1 MKRRREPKRPGAL
14 GRITWMLT
22 AGFLALWLGC
32 MGCLTAVTA
41 EEAAQR
47 YLRQYGDQGRNIS
60 YDLERFALLERLYE
74 DYRLWE
80 AVDKSLVSTGGRRV
94 AEGSNNFLKLRS
106 SDSAFAANAIYD
118 SAGNYLVSSWEDFF
132 YFEYMTEEEW
142 AAEQERSRN
151 HARAVFDRKKLTE
164 EGGARVDYNQMR
176 DDARAMRFIGSFDGA
191 ELVPIKIECVDYAV
205 FREALWS
212 RGSGSYT
219 VSGIVQQ
226 YDLPWITLYEA
237 PDAVPAG
244 VETVTLY
251 SDWFEVCCT
260 EVSPPFSYLGKD
272 YSGIDALVQELGPSL
287 SEGKN
292 KVLHRYEGLDLL
304 IVDAT
309 YCLTHEGEIYFS
321 DYAGKDAY
329 LGKAPEMHY
338 YLVSGV
344 YCSPWRTA
352 MASLLYVYFVT
363 FLLGFVCLLVI
374 RSRIRDNLI
383 APIREVSGARQRDWA
398 VINFENDPPLWR
410 EAWEVQ
416 NDYADAREYRRIKGN
431 EVKRLETAL
440 EYVRTA
446 EEHRRQMTSH
456 IAHELKTPLA
466 VVHSYAEGLQE
477 RIAEDKR
484 EKYLETILAETER
497 MDVMVLEMLDLSRLE
512 AGKVKL
518 ARDDFDL
525 VHLAQSVWETLSI
538 RAEEK
543 NLQVTLDVPRTAM
556 LAADEGR
563 IRQVVENY
571 LSNAVK
577 YTPEGGAVAVRIF
590 KESGKTVFS
599 VTNDSRLLSG
609 EELEKV
615 WDTFWRA
622 DESRTGRSGTGLG
635 LAIAKSIVELHGG
648 TVGVRSTENGVE
660 FRFVL

>member
-1 MKRRREPKRPGAL
+1 MKRRREPERPGAL

-32 MGCLTAVTA
+32 MGCITVAVAIPFRDIFREDFARYTDVVDRLGLMGHVTGEERDNPRWEESWKSGAMDNAMIQSTRSRFVSVGISGPGRNFDFGYDLRLEGLEFLRGEAEYQTAVIYCDPAGNILRESGDYLTVQYQTEAEWQERGSSHAGSHYAWIDISDREDSRYAILWKAVEENGGTLSPMRYRDTRITGYLNGTQVEPVKFEYRKRFGGDDTWHVEFDVSDTVQEPEKLVTIYGSSVDDITYEPGWAVWYRDKKHENLLSLLRSEIARDNAESFLYGRKTEWDLLNIVHLDAREYWNTGGEEPKLEFVAYTA
-41 EEAAQR
+41 IQA
-47 YLRQYGDQGRNIS
+47 S
-60 YDLERFALLERLYE
+60 PLLG
-74 DYRLWE
+74 
-80 AVDKSLVSTGGRRV
+80 AMKSL
-94 AEGSNNFLKLRS
+94 
-106 SDSAFAANAIYD
+106 
-118 SAGNYLVSSWEDFF
+118 W
-132 YFEYMTEEEW
+132 
-142 AAEQERSRN
+142 
-151 HARAVFDRKKLTE
+151 
-164 EGGARVDYNQMR
+164 
-176 DDARAMRFIGSFDGA
+176 
-191 ELVPIKIECVDYAV
+191 
-205 FREALWS
+205 
-212 RGSGSYT
+212 
-219 VSGIVQQ
+219 
-226 YDLPWITLYEA
+226 
-237 PDAVPAG
+237 
-244 VETVTLY
+244 
-251 SDWFEVCCT
+251 
-260 EVSPPFSYLGKD
+260 
-272 YSGIDALVQELGPSL
+272 
-287 SEGKN
+287 
-292 KVLHRYEGLDLL
+292 
-304 IVDAT
+304 
-309 YCLTHEGEIYFS
+309 
-321 DYAGKDAY
+321 
-329 LGKAPEMHY
+329 
-338 YLVSGV
+338 
-344 YCSPWRTA
+344 
-352 MASLLYVYFVT
+352 YVYLVT
-363 FLLGFVCLLVI
+363 FLLGLICLLMI
-374 RSRIRDNLI
+374 RGRIRDNLI
-383 APIREVSGARQRDWA
+383 APIWEVSNAQQREWA
-398 VINFENDPPLWR
+398 AINFENDPPRWQ

-416 NDYADAREYRRIKGN
+416 NDYANAREYRRMKGN

-525 VHLAQSVWETLSI
+525 VHLVQSVWETLSI

-543 NLQVTLDVPRTAM
+543 NLQVTLDFPKTAM

-577 YTPEGGAVAVRIF
+577 YTPDGGAVAVRIF
-590 KESGKTVFS
+590 RESGKTVFS

-648 TVGVRSTENGVE
+648 TVGVRNTENGVE